1 MSKKSFVFINL
12 FIILSIFNL
21 TISQNIITS
30 WHYDKVQMY
39 DLQKIG
45 NILSSQIM
53 EKVTSLPSFTEDSI
67 QITNLKLLGVQHSLY
82 DSYLNFKTGLLL
94 FTPNKVTLSF
104 NFTHTSESGS
114 GSASFDLKINILK
127 MRLTNFK
134 QNQTQKVDVS
144 MYSTEDDYNVFE
156 IPDKDLLARVRTD
169 LYKGFE
175 NNSIL
180 NDISSKID
188 LITYYQDFYKDKKS
202 LDFETSTF
210 LDSKKIS
217 VNFNRFVGFC
227 EDVTGKAE
235 SALCYYSGEVDGEE
249 KTDKTKVPTSN
260 ENFVNPQDTY
270 NTFINIDLLNNIL
283 NKLLKDG
290 LSEKA
295 FNKDSVV
302 KTLSYDF
309 TVGSLKKYLSGLD
322 SYQDSETFEAK
333 VKINEF
339 STNKVKLTANFNI
352 GDKTNVFSL
361 DVELEIKLKVSLFR
375 NVRLNACLESAKTTQ
390 VSVKSGGVSI
400 TNESGLKS
408 AIEEAFDYDN
418 VPLCLSNK
426 GVTLR
431 DYYSII
437 SKVYCQDE
445 GIYIEGNQL
454 YQ

>member
-1 MSKKSFVFINL
+1 MSKVLFNIINL
-12 FIILSIFNL
+12 FVIISILNLS
-21 TISQNIITS
+21 ISQNIITS

-53 EKVTSLPSFTEDSI
+53 GKVTTLPDIEEDSI
-67 QITNLKLLGVQHSLY
+67 KITNLKLLGVQHSLY

-104 NFTHTSESGS
+104 NFTHTSQSGS

-127 MRLTNFK
+127 MRLTNVK

-144 MYSTEDDYNVFE
+144 MFSTEDDYNVFE
-156 IPDKDLLARVRTD
+156 ISDKALLARVRTV
-169 LYKGFE
+169 LYNGFE
-175 NNSIL
+175 SNKIL
-180 NDISSKID
+180 NGISSKID
-188 LITYYQDFYKDKKS
+188 LVTYYQDFYKDKKS
-202 LDFETSTF
+202 LDFKTSTF

-217 VNFNRFVGFC
+217 INFNRFVGFC

-249 KTDKTKVPTSN
+249 KTDKTRVPISN

-270 NTFINIDLLNNIL
+270 NTFINIDLLNNIM

-290 LSEKA
+290 LSEKT

-322 SYQDSETFEAK
+322 GYQASDTFEAK

-339 STNKVKLTANFNI
+339 NTKKVKLNANFNI

-361 DVELEIKLKVSLFR
+361 DVELEIQLKVSLFR
-375 NVRLNACLESAKTTQ
+375 SVRLNACLESAKTTQ
-390 VSVKSGGVSI
+390 VNVKSGGVSI

-437 SKVYCQDE
+437 TKVYCQDE

>member
-1 MSKKSFVFINL
+1 
-12 FIILSIFNL
+12 
-21 TISQNIITS
+21 
-30 WHYDKVQMY
+30 MY

-45 NILSSQIM
+45 NILTSQIM
-53 EKVTSLPSFTEDSI
+53 EKATSFPEFIEGTI
-67 QITNLKLLGVQHSLY
+67 RITNLKLLGVQHSLY
-82 DSYLNFKTGLLL
+82 DSYLNFNTGLLL

-104 NFTHTSESGS
+104 NFTYSSQSGS
-114 GSASFDLKINILK
+114 GTASFDLKINILK
-127 MRLTNFK
+127 MRLTNNK
-134 QNQTQKVDVS
+134 QDQTQKVDVS
-144 MYSTEDDYNVFE
+144 MFSKEEDYNVFE
-156 IPDKDLLARVRTD
+156 IPDKTLLANVRTA
-169 LYKGFE
+169 LYNGFE
-175 NNSIL
+175 KNNIL
-180 NDISSKID
+180 KDISSKID
-188 LITYYQDFYKDKKS
+188 LVTYYQDFYKAKKS

-217 VNFNRFVGFC
+217 INFNRFVGFC

-235 SALCYYSGEVDGEE
+235 SALCYYSGEIDGED
-249 KTDKTKVPTSN
+249 KTDKTKVTTSN

-270 NTFINIDLLNNIL
+270 NTFINIDLLNNII

-290 LSEKA
+290 LAEKT

-309 TVGSLKKYLSGLD
+309 TVGSLKKFLSGLD
-322 SYQDSETFEAK
+322 GYQTSDIFEAK
-333 VKINEF
+333 VKINEL
-339 STNKVKLTANFNI
+339 STKGVKFTANFNI
-352 GDKTNVFSL
+352 GDKSNVFSL
-361 DVELEIKLKVSLFR
+361 DVELEIKLKVSLAR
-375 NVRLNACLESAKTTQ
+375 SVRLNACLESAKTTQ
-390 VSVKSGGVSI
+390 VSVKSGDVSI

-437 SKVYCQDE
+437 TKVYCQDE

>member
-1 MSKKSFVFINL
+1 MSKEFIIMNL
-12 FIILSIFNL
+12 FLILSILNL
-21 TISQNIITS
+21 SISQNIITS

-53 EKVTSLPSFTEDSI
+53 EKVTSLPSFSEDSI
-67 QITNLKLLGVQHSLY
+67 QITNLKLIGVQHSLY
-82 DSYLNFKTGLLL
+82 DSYFNFKTGLLL

-104 NFTHTSESGS
+104 NFTYTSQSGS

-127 MRLTNFK
+127 MRLTNVK
-134 QNQTQKVDVS
+134 QDQTQKVEVS
-144 MYSTEDDYNVFE
+144 MFSKEEDYNVFE
-156 IPDKDLLARVRTD
+156 ISDKALLARVRTV
-169 LYKGFE
+169 LYNGFE
-175 NNSIL
+175 SNHIL
-180 NDISSKID
+180 KDISSKID
-188 LITYYQDFYKDKKS
+188 LVKYYQDFYKDKKS

-249 KTDKTKVPTSN
+249 KTDKTSIPTSN

-270 NTFINIDLLNNIL
+270 NTFINIDLLNNIM

-290 LSEKA
+290 LSEKT

-322 SYQDSETFEAK
+322 SYQDSQPFEAK

-339 STNKVKLTANFNI
+339 STKKVKFTASFNL

-361 DVELEIKLKVSLFR
+361 DIELEIKLKVSLLR
-375 NVRLNACLESAKTTQ
+375 SVRLNACLENAKTTQ
-390 VSVKSGGVSI
+390 ISVKDGGVSI

-437 SKVYCQDE
+437 TKVYCQDE

>member
-1 MSKKSFVFINL
+1 
-12 FIILSIFNL
+12 
-21 TISQNIITS
+21 
-30 WHYDKVQMY
+30 
-39 DLQKIG
+39 
-45 NILSSQIM
+45 
-53 EKVTSLPSFTEDSI
+53 
-67 QITNLKLLGVQHSLY
+67 
-82 DSYLNFKTGLLL
+82 
-94 FTPNKVTLSF
+94 
-104 NFTHTSESGS
+104 
-114 GSASFDLKINILK
+114 
-127 MRLTNFK
+127 
-134 QNQTQKVDVS
+134 
-144 MYSTEDDYNVFE
+144 
-156 IPDKDLLARVRTD
+156 
-169 LYKGFE
+169 
-175 NNSIL
+175 
-180 NDISSKID
+180 

-270 NTFINIDLLNNIL
+270 NTFINIDLLNNIM

-290 LSEKA
+290 LSEKT

-322 SYQDSETFEAK
+322 SYQASEIFEAK

-339 STNKVKLTANFNI
+339 STKKVKFTANFNI

-375 NVRLNACLESAKTTQ
+375 SVRLNACLESAKTTQ

-437 SKVYCQDE
+437 TKVYCQDE

>member
-1 MSKKSFVFINL
+1 MSKDSFIIINL
-12 FIILSIFNL
+12 FVILCILNL
-21 TISQNIITS
+21 SVSQNIITS

-67 QITNLKLLGVQHSLY
+67 QITNLKLIGVQHSLY

-134 QNQTQKVDVS
+134 QNQTQKVEVS
-144 MYSTEDDYNVFE
+144 MFSTEDDYNVFE
-156 IPDKDLLARVRTD
+156 ISDKALLARVRTA

-180 NDISSKID
+180 KDISSKID

-290 LSEKA
+290 LSEKT

-339 STNKVKLTANFNI
+339 SINKVKLTANFNI

-375 NVRLNACLESAKTTQ
+375 SVRLNACLESAKTTQ
-390 VSVKSGGVSI
+390 ISVKSGGVSI

-437 SKVYCQDE
+437 TKVYCQDE

>member
-1 MSKKSFVFINL
+1 MSKVLFNIINL
-12 FIILSIFNL
+12 FVILSILNL
-21 TISQNIITS
+21 YISQNIITS

-53 EKVTSLPSFTEDSI
+53 EKVTSLPDFEEDAI
-67 QITNLKLLGVQHSLY
+67 KITNLKLIGVQHSLY

-104 NFTHTSESGS
+104 NFTHTCESGS
-114 GSASFDLKINILK
+114 GPASFDLKINILK

-134 QNQTQKVDVS
+134 QNQTQKVEVS
-144 MYSTEDDYNVFE
+144 MFSAEDDYNVFE
-156 IPDKDLLARVRTD
+156 IPDKALLARVRTA

-175 NNSIL
+175 SNKIL
-180 NDISSKID
+180 NGISSKID

-249 KTDKTKVPTSN
+249 KADKTKVPTSN

-270 NTFINIDLLNNIL
+270 NTFINIDLLNNIM

-290 LSEKA
+290 LSEKT

-322 SYQDSETFEAK
+322 SYQASEAFEAK

-375 NVRLNACLESAKTTQ
+375 SVRLNTCLESAKTTQ

-437 SKVYCQDE
+437 TKVYCQDE